1 MHVETKEKLFKQLD
15 QEYLNEVFGH
25 ENSKMPRNG
34 AKGKSLRMKKKQQ
47 KRGQADCLN
56 CDIYQKI

>member
-25 ENSKMPRNG
+25 GNSKMPRNG
-34 AKGKSLRMKKKQQ
+34 AKGKSLRMKN
-47 KRGQADCLN
+47 RRT
-56 CDIYQKI
+56 